1 MRIVLQR
8 VNRASVDVDGETTGR
23 IGLGLLALVGVA
35 DGDTDADARAAAAK
49 IVGMRIFP
57 DAEGKMNRSV
67 ADARGAILLVSQFTL
82 LGDVR
87 KGRRPAFTGAAA
99 PDLAVPILE
108 TLAEAIEEAGVPVE
122 HGRFGAHMVVDLV
135 NDGPVT
141 IVFDVVDGRIA
152 VPQDRSGRTDE

>member
-8 VNRASVDVDGETTGR
+8 VNRASVNVEGETTGQ
-23 IGLGLLALVGVA
+23 IAIGLLALVGVA
-35 DGDTDADARAAAAK
+35 DGDDESDAHAAAAK

-57 DAEGKMNRSV
+57 DAEGKMNLSV
-67 ADARGAILLVSQFTL
+67 GDAGGAILLVSQFTL

-87 KGRRPAFTGAAA
+87 KGRRPAFTAAA
-99 PDLAVPILE
+99 SPDRAVPILA
-108 TLAEAIEEAGVPVE
+108 TLSDAIAATGVAVE

-141 IVFDVVDGRIA
+141 IVFDVKDGRIA
-152 VPQDRSGRTDE
+152 AQESG

>member
-1 MRIVLQR
+1 
-8 VNRASVDVDGETTGR
+8 
-23 IGLGLLALVGVA
+23 
-35 DGDTDADARAAAAK
+35 
-49 IVGMRIFP
+49 MRIFP

-67 ADARGAILLVSQFTL
+67 ADAGGAILLVSQFTL

-87 KGRRPAFTGAAA
+87 KGRRPAFTRAAA

-108 TLAEAIEEAGVPVE
+108 TLADAIEAAGVPVE

-141 IVFDVVDGRIA
+141 IVFDINDGRVA
-152 VPQDRSGRTDE
+152 VR